1 MWTVGYWKRLAE
13 DALTAVIAGVA
24 VVVQA
29 SGFDVF
35 TADWKALAQG
45 AVTAAVVA
53 VVKGLAAKPVGDPL
67 DTSFVKPEIVR
78 VKREA

>member
-1 MWTVGYWKRLAE
+1 MWTSTYWKRLAE
-13 DALTAVIAGVA
+13 DAATAVIAGLA

-35 TADWKALAQG
+35 TANWAALGQG

-53 VVKGLAAKPVGDPL
+53 VVKGLASKPVGDPQS
-67 DTSFVKPEIVR
+67 TSMIK
-78 VKREA
+78 